1 MRRLMFWAACGSLFA
16 GAFLI
21 LPGAASAQSCCSV
34 TAIDLRSGA
43 VSAKENATGRSFQF
57 RVADGK
63 VLGSLRVGQG
73 VYANFKT
80 SQVSLDGRS
89 ACCAIVTGAAGSGE
103 RKSEAN
109 VAKPTVASKGGGQP
123 QPTAIN
129 PTEGTTEGAIR
140 GSTALKTPTISAPL
154 SAGQA
159 CCATTAL
166 DAASGT
172 VSARATA
179 TGQVFAFAVSDR
191 QLFDSLKA
199 GQPVYANFK
208 TGQVSLDGRT
218 ACCSIVKTPAPGA
231 VPRSTNAPRSVQIA
245 TPLPRTPTPKAV
257 GNLPLRTGEPP
268 VAALSRFQVFPR
280 VFDFG
285 RVLAHATVQAA
296 SAVTLFNHGTKPING
311 VVAHLGAPFAVFPG
325 TRSDLPSGPFT
336 LAPGMST
343 TLTLVFEPTQPR
355 FQKMDLL
362 ITHDDSSEPSP
373 IRIELS
379 GAGDPGLTFPATIN
393 FGDVDLG
400 KSESQSFTI
409 SNEGSLTVS
418 GEVGAVEG
426 PNANV
431 ATFSISGT
439 GSFSLDPGKSRTV
452 TVTFGCKVGGDQI
465 GRMPVHYAGPT
476 AGEGKV
482 FAAVSLDGRCK
493 AYAGQLGI
501 DPASLHFGI
510 VNFGQTVSGNIK
522 LTNTGQKKETVRVP
536 SDEGDNSAL
545 RITSGAGIFSL
556 EPGQSHGVTVSG
568 QCFNA
573 DRLEERRTIE
583 YRGDPGTPP
592 GHQQISFDALCVPR
606 PSQVSVNPAA
616 LDFGAVKIGTSASK
630 SFAVKNVG
638 SVRANC
644 TLTVLSISNEQEFV
658 IVSAPG
664 FGVSPGASQMVTVKF
679 TPGSQPGGAAWLH
692 VYDVGEA
699 GTAHHETSVDLSGS
713 GKP

>member
-1 MRRLMFWAACGSLFA
+1 MAIAAAVFC
-16 GAFLI
+16 
-21 LPGAASAQSCCSV
+21 AAA
-34 TAIDLRSGA
+34 A
-43 VSAKENATGRSFQF
+43 E
-57 RVADGK
+57 
-63 VLGSLRVGQG
+63 SLRAQ
-73 VYANFKT
+73 
-80 SQVSLDGRS
+80 
-89 ACCAIVTGAAGSGE
+89 ACCAITG
-103 RKSEAN
+103 
-109 VAKPTVASKGGGQP
+109 
-123 QPTAIN
+123 
-129 PTEGTTEGAIR
+129 
-140 GSTALKTPTISAPL
+140 
-154 SAGQA
+154 
-159 CCATTAL
+159 L
-166 DAASGT
+166 DAKGQTASAK
-172 VSARATA
+172 VTA
-179 TGQVFAFAVSDR
+179 TGQSFEFQVLDR
-191 QLFDSLKA
+191 RLFDSLKV

-208 TGQVSLDGRT
+208 TGQVSLDGKS
-218 ACCSIVKTPAPGA
+218 ACCSIGKTPAPGA
-231 VPRSTNAPRSVQIA
+231 MPRSNAPGSVQIA
-245 TPLPRTPTPKAV
+245 TPLPRTPKAV
-257 GNLPLRTGEPP
+257 GNLPLGTGEPP
-268 VAALSRFQVFPR
+268 VAALSRFQVSPR

-285 RVLAHATVQAA
+285 RVLEHATVQAA

-355 FQKMDLL
+355 SQRMDLL

-379 GAGDPGLTFPATIN
+379 GAGDPGLTFPATIL

-400 KSESQSFTI
+400 ETESQSFTI

-426 PNANV
+426 PSANV
-431 ATFSISGT
+431 ATFSVSGT

-536 SDEGDNSAL
+536 SDEGDNGAL

-568 QCFNA
+568 QCFMA
-573 DRLEERRTIE
+573 ERLEERRTIE
-583 YRGDPGTPP
+583 YWGDPGTPP
-592 GHQQISFDALCVPR
+592 GHQQISFDALCVPH

-638 SVRANC
+638 SVLAHC
-644 TLTVLSISNEQEFV
+644 TVTLNSLNPGEQDFV
-658 IVSAPG
+658 IVSAND
-664 FGVSPGASQMVTVKF
+664 FGVSPGASKMVTVKF
-679 TPGSQPGGAAWLH
+679 TPSGGPGSYGSLEL
-692 VYDVGEA
+692 YDVGDA
-699 GTAHHETSVDLSGS
+699 GTAHHERSVGLSGS